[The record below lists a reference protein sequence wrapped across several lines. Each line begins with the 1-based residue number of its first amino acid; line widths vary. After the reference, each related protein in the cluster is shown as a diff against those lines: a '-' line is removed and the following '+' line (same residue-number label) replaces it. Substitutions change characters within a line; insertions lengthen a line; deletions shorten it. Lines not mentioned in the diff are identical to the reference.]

1 VPSGS
6 DALLR
11 NPVHETHEL
20 EALLSCRVPATV
32 PTRATFLVNYPEF
45 NKASADLVDA
55 KLAEAAYQ
63 VRSEVFPSA
72 QVVEYQ
78 VMLEAAVL
86 LMKSPYGRQMR
97 LEAAEQFM
105 VWEEEL
111 KRRRR
116 RAVIGLRNT

>member
-1 VPSGS
+1 MPSGT
-6 DALLR
+6 DALLQI
-11 NPVHETHEL
+11 PCTETHVP

-32 PTRATFLVNYPEF
+32 PARATFLVNYPEF
-45 NKASADLVDA
+45 NKASGDLVDA

-63 VRSEVFPSA
+63 VRSDVFSSA
-72 QVVEYQ
+72 QAVEYQ

-105 VWEEEL
+105 VWEDEL